1 MKRLAKLRDVLL
13 YGNWPTPW
21 MWAGLALV
29 ALALIIT
36 ALVRL

>member
-1 MKRLAKLRDVLL
+1 MKKLRDWLL

-29 ALALIIT
+29 ALALIVI
-36 ALVRL
+36 ALVPGI